1 MKLNEKFYTRTV
13 YGLAECDGKRISEN
27 YAIIKP
33 WFTKDTVYYLIH
45 IPSGLKVG
53 TDHSTIKD
61 CMGNF
66 VKDLVA
72 TKNRLK
78 EKGLDFDKQIE
89 KGIERYNELME
100 EKVFYK
106 KYYTEEEFKEMERRR
121 EEWIKKVIK

>member
-13 YGLAECDGKRISEN
+13 YGLAECDGKIISES

-33 WFTKDTVYYLIH
+33 WFTRDTVYYVIH
-45 IPSGLKVG
+45 ILSGLKVG
-53 TDHSTIKD
+53 AGYSTIKD

-66 VKDLVA
+66 VKDLAA
-72 TKNRLK
+72 TKKRLQ

-106 KYYTEEEFKEMERRR
+106 EYYTKEELKEME
-121 EEWIKKVIK
+121 K

>member
-13 YGLAECDGKRISEN
+13 YGLAECDGKRISES

-33 WFTKDTVYYLIH
+33 WFTKETVYYVIH
-45 IPSGLKVG
+45 IQSGLKVG
-53 TDHSTIKD
+53 ADHFTLKD

-66 VKDLVA
+66 VKDLAA
-72 TKNRLK
+72 TKKQLQ

-106 KYYTEEEFKEMERRR
+106 EYYIEEELKETE
-121 EEWIKKVIK
+121 K

>member
-13 YGLAECDGKRISEN
+13 YGLAECDGKIISES

-33 WFTKDTVYYLIH
+33 WFTRDTVYYVIH

-53 TDHSTIKD
+53 ADYSTIKD

-66 VKDLVA
+66 VKDLAA
-72 TKNRLK
+72 TKKRLQ

-106 KYYTEEEFKEMERRR
+106 EYYTKEELKEME
-121 EEWIKKVIK
+121 K

>member
-13 YGLAECDGKRISEN
+13 YGLAECDGKRISES

-33 WFTKDTVYYLIH
+33 WFTKETVYYVIH
-45 IPSGLKVG
+45 IQSGLKVG
-53 TDHSTIKD
+53 ADHFTLKD

-66 VKDLVA
+66 VKDLAA
-72 TKNRLK
+72 TKKRLK
-78 EKGLDFDKQIE
+78 EKGLDFDNQIE

-106 KYYTEEEFKEMERRR
+106 EYYTEEELKEME
-121 EEWIKKVIK
+121 K

>member
-13 YGLAECDGKRISEN
+13 YGLAECDGKRISES

-33 WFTKDTVYYLIH
+33 WFTKETVYYVIH
-45 IPSGLKVG
+45 IQSGLKVG
-53 TDHSTIKD
+53 ADHFTLKD

-66 VKDLVA
+66 VKDLAA
-72 TKNRLK
+72 TKKRLQ

-89 KGIERYNELME
+89 KGTERYNELME

-106 KYYTEEEFKEMERRR
+106 EYYTEEELKEME
-121 EEWIKKVIK
+121 K